1 MSDERKNKLAK
12 AIRRVKMPPEVL
24 EVSGDVGELASTI
37 AVIVAGCVL
46 DKKTMSGPET
56 AIISFHQGWS
66 KEEKDLFIE
75 CLKLND
81 VWRGSL

>member
-1 MSDERKNKLAK
+1 MSDERKNKLAE
-12 AIRRVKMPPEVL
+12 AMRHVKMPPEVL
-24 EVSGDVGELASTI
+24 EASGDVAELASTI
-37 AVIVAGCVL
+37 AAIVAGCL
-46 DKKTMSGPET
+46 IDGKTMSGVEA

-66 KEEKDLFIE
+66 KEEKNLFIE

>member
-1 MSDERKNKLAK
+1 MREKRNNELVEAMRK
-12 AIRRVKMPPEVL
+12 VKVPPEVL
-24 EVSGDVGELASTI
+24 ETSVDVAELASTI
-37 AVIVAGCVL
+37 AGLVAGCIL
-46 DKKTMSGPET
+46 DGKTMSGVEA

-81 VWRGSL
+81 VWRGAL

>member
-24 EVSGDVGELASTI
+24 EASGDVAELASTI
-37 AVIVAGCVL
+37 AAIVAGCQL
-46 DKKTMSGPET
+46 DNKTTSGVEA

-81 VWRGSL
+81 VWRGAL

>member
-1 MSDERKNKLAK
+1 MSDERKNKLAE
-12 AIRRVKMPPEVL
+12 AMRHVKMPPEVL
-24 EVSGDVGELASTI
+24 EASGDVAELASTI
-37 AVIVAGCVL
+37 AAIVAGCVL

-81 VWRGSL
+81 VWRGAL